1 MHTSRA
7 ALCLPSICRHTHV
20 FRRYDRCQIFFPFY
34 HQLVPSANKRAP
46 LLGGEAAPGG
56 AGFVRGPYGRPRL
69 GFAAVGHPAQL
80 VAAGRVPY
88 GKCGRRLYPA
98 AAHQRTA
105 AHQGGGQSPAAAPR
119 PRRSRRWRRKE
130 EEAGGGSGQDCY
142 LVEGL
147 LLASAGGLPRSW
159 LLLISK

>member
-1 MHTSRA
+1 MS
-7 ALCLPSICRHTHV
+7 
-20 FRRYDRCQIFFPFY
+20 
-34 HQLVPSANKRAP
+34 
-46 LLGGEAAPGG
+46 
-56 AGFVRGPYGRPRL
+56 GPYGRPRL

-130 EEAGGGSGQDCY
+130 EEAGGSSGSPPQKARHDRAPATGCGDLGRAYPRRPGGGAAEGPGQK
-142 LVEGL
+142 LH
-147 LLASAGGLPRSW
+147 LAGAWRRRQA
-159 LLLISK
+159 